1 MLQNWFCLRFSFN
14 LRFNFTASFTI
25 WTKIMALRSER
36 TQKMI
41 FLLRLW
47 RIFTKYYCFFFS
59 IWQYQLL
66 EEGLFSFQSY
76 HMSFIR
82 WSSSSFHRTTTH
94 RPWKTRTCKRLLY
107 STTAEWTPSTDEGHS
122 TWLKAPG
129 SKVKTKTLNPQKVW
143 HLFDNPL
150 WKLLLL
156 ASVRVKLL
164 FNVTWRVNDEVKW
177 QVSGF
182 KIKQIAVFTLTF

>member
-1 MLQNWFCLRFSFN
+1 MNQNYGFKKRKNTENDFPFTTLTYFYKVLLLLFLCLTISTTWGRNNN
-14 LRFNFTASFTI
+14 LR
-25 WTKIMALRSER
+25 
-36 TQKMI
+36 
-41 FLLRLW
+41 
-47 RIFTKYYCFFFS
+47 
-59 IWQYQLL
+59 
-66 EEGLFSFQSY
+66 GLTSSQHFQSY

-82 WSSSSFHRTTTH
+82 WSSSSFHRATTH
-94 RPWKTRTCKRLLY
+94 RPRKTRTCKRLLY

>member
-1 MLQNWFCLRFSFN
+1 MLQNWFGLRFSVN

-36 TQKMI
+36 TQINDFPFTTLMYFYKVLLLL
-41 FLLRLW
+41 FLCLTISTTWGR
-47 RIFTKYYCFFFS
+47 S
-59 IWQYQLL
+59 IQLSVISHEL
-66 EEGLFSFQSY
+66 
-76 HMSFIR
+76 
-82 WSSSSFHRTTTH
+82 H